1 MYARIATFEGEQDQ
15 MRQVAETIR
24 KQSESGPPE
33 GVPGKEFLLL
43 TGRDSGK
50 TLAIALFDS
59 EDDLRKGDE
68 ALNAMSPPPGAEGI
82 GRRTGVEMFEVA
94 VHAKA

>member
-1 MYARIATFEGEQDQ
+1 MYARVATFEGEKAQ

-24 KQSESGPPE
+24 RQAESGPPE
-33 GVPGKEFLLL
+33 GVPAKEFLLL

-59 EDDLRKGDE
+59 EEDLRKGDE
-68 ALNAMSPPPGAEGI
+68 TLNAMSPPPGAEGI
-82 GRRTGVEMFEVA
+82 GRRTGVEIFEVA
-94 VHAKA
+94 ARAEA

>member
-1 MYARIATFEGEQDQ
+1 VYARMATFEGDPAQIKE
-15 MRQVAETIR
+15 VAETIG
-24 KQSESGPPE
+24 KESESGPPE

-50 TLAIALFDS
+50 MVMS
-59 EDDLRKGDE
+59 ESICSR
-68 ALNAMSPPPGAEGI
+68 S
-82 GRRTGVEMFEVA
+82 